1 MSALTIDHDVTF
13 DEWATAGRL
22 LATQHTG
29 LHWTIGD
36 WVGYGAERW
45 ADRWLQVAAAVG
57 IPHATL
63 AQAAVVAR
71 AFPPEARREGLS
83 WSHHRAVCTMPADEA
98 SGWLDDADRG
108 GWTVRQL
115 EVRIREARA
124 LGAGQDELA
133 GMPAKPKLDRSAA
146 ARFLAEGVTR
156 VVVDLVTGEME
167 PA

>member
-1 MSALTIDHDVTF
+1 MSALTLDRDVTF
-13 DEWATAGRL
+13 EQWATAGRL
-22 LATQHTG
+22 LAGQHTG

-36 WVGYGAERW
+36 WVGYGAEHW

-71 AFPPEARREGLS
+71 AFPPEARREALS
-83 WSHHRAVCTMPADEA
+83 WSHHRAVCTMGADDAAE
-98 SGWLDDADRG
+98 WLDNAEQG

-115 EVRIREARA
+115 EVQIREARA
-124 LGAGQDELA
+124 LNAGQDELD
-133 GMPAKPKLDRSAA
+133 GMPVKPKFDRTAA
-146 ARFLAEGVTR
+146 AQFIAHGVTK

-167 PA
+167 PL